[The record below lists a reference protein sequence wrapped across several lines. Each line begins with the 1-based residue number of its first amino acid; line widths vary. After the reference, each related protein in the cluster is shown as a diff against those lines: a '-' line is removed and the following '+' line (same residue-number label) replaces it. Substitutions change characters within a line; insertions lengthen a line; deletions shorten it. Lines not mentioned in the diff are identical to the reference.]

1 MKLVVLSEAKAMDGY
16 GFEHGL
22 SFLIQ
27 EDDQKILF
35 DTGASDLFLRN
46 AGKMGINL
54 AETDQ
59 IVLSHGHWDHGNGLQ
74 FLDGLALLC
83 HPGCFVKRYRKS
95 THDNLGLELSKQEIE
110 ASYELKTSREAL
122 KLSEH
127 LYFLGEIPRR
137 NDFEALSTK
146 YRLEGGE
153 EDYLIDD
160 SGLACITDKGLVVLS
175 GCAHSGI
182 CNMIE
187 HAKHVTGIQRVYAI
201 VGGFHLSSIN
211 NQTLRTIE
219 FIRDAG
225 VQRVY
230 PSHCTMAPALGKF
243 HKQFGLHEVKAGAT
257 LYF

>member
-16 GFEHGL
+16 GSEHGL

-35 DTGASDLFLRN
+35 DTGASDLFQRN
-46 AGKMGINL
+46 AQKMGINL
-54 AETDQ
+54 TEVDQ

-74 FLDGLALLC
+74 YLDGLPLLA
-83 HPGCFVKRYRKS
+83 HPGCFVKRYRKG
-95 THDNLGLELSKQEIE
+95 TQNNLGLALSKQEIE
-110 ASYELKTSREAL
+110 ARFELKTSREAL

-137 NDFEALSTK
+137 KNFEALGTK
-146 YRLEGGE
+146 YVLEGGE
-153 EDYLIDD
+153 EDFIMDD
-160 SGLACITDKGLVVLS
+160 SGLAYISDKGLVIIS

-187 HAKHVTGIQRVYAI
+187 HATHVTGIQRVYAA

-211 NQTLRTIE
+211 NQTQRTIE
-219 FIRDAG
+219 FIMDAG

-230 PSHCTMAPALGKF
+230 PSHCTMSPALGQF
-243 HKQFGLHEVKAGAT
+243 HKQFGFHEVKAGAT
-257 LYF
+257 LS